1 MSYLTSSEA
10 QMRLTNLELDAYPAQ
25 GLLDV
30 ASRRLDSLGP
40 FVGNR
45 LDPDQ
50 PLAFPRDVTLKGD
63 TEGEVP
69 AGILDFV
76 ALEAFRLSQ
85 DDDATVQSLSLGGI
99 GGIST
104 TFARPAAS
112 REERIQ
118 RGLLHRY
125 LAKTASLTGG

>member
-1 MSYLTSSEA
+1 MSYLTSQQA
-10 QMRLTNLELDAYPAQ
+10 GDRLGAFGLPGYPAQ

-50 PLAFPRDVTLKGD
+50 PLAFPRDVTLDGD

-69 AGILDFV
+69 DAILDWV
-76 ALEAFRLSQ
+76 ALEAHRLSKEA
-85 DDDATVQSLSLGGI
+85 DEDSPISSVSLPTGG
-99 GGIST
+99 T
-104 TFARPAAS
+104 LNFARPATS

-118 RGLLHRY
+118 RGLIHRY
-125 LAKTASLTGG
+125 LAKTALVP